1 MNTLPALF
9 TTAAIGQQPLFET
22 ERFTLVP
29 LSPAKVR
36 ELAEMLLQDEA
47 LASQIPWLE
56 DKSRDGAAREACGME
71 LQAAAG
77 QLKAWGVIARELR
90 MHVGMIFTKNSLAG
104 IDVEVLVA
112 SQFGGREVADE
123 AGDPV
128 LDWLDDH
135 AEVIHEFPAIL
146 H

>member
-1 MNTLPALF
+1 MNPPGQLP
-9 TTAAIGQQPLFET
+9 QFET

-36 ELAEMLLQDEA
+36 ELAEILLQDEA

-56 DKSRDGAAREACGME
+56 DKSRDGALREAYGME

-77 QLKAWGVIARELR
+77 QIKAWGVIARELR
-90 MHVGMIFTKNSLAG
+90 MHVGMIVSKNSLAG

-112 SQFGGREVADE
+112 SQFWGQEIVDE

-135 AEVIHEFPAIL
+135 AEVIQAFPDIL